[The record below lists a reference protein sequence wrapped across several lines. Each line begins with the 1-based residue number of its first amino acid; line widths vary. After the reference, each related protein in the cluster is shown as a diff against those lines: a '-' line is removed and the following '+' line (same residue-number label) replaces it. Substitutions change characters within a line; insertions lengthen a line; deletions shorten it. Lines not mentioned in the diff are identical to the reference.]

1 MSKDTYYDACKR
13 FRRTVL
19 AFCKTVTDAL
29 KFEFM
34 LAKLSKYIT
43 TERGPWIDIKDE
55 KLPSDKGP
63 LEVKG
68 CFGAS
73 IVVPFQGR
81 FIPLSIE
88 VTADNITHWRLH
100 NGGGYKRQ

>member
-1 MSKDTYYDACKR
+1 MDNSKTFYSACMR
-13 FRRTVL
+13 FRCAVL
-19 AFCKTVTDAL
+19 ALWKAVTDAL

-34 LAKLSKYIT
+34 LTKLSKYIT
-43 TERGPWIDIKDE
+43 TEHGPWIDIKDE

-68 CFGAS
+68 VFGAS
-73 IVVPFQGR
+73 IIVPFQGR
-81 FIPLSIE
+81 FIPMSIE

-100 NGGGYKRQ
+100 NGQ